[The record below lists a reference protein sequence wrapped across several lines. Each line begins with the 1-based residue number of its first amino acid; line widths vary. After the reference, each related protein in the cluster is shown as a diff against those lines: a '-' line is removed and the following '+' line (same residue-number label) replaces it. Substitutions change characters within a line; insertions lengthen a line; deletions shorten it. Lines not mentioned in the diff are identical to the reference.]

1 MKANE
6 LMIGDI
12 VIVNNTPLKI
22 AALGTRKAGFID
34 AKGEM
39 FYHAY
44 ENLKPMRPTIE
55 LIEKNGFVLTV
66 YTENADIRHKSYSYI
81 EDDGLKV
88 ATIVFSDEQI
98 DLFATTPEKTLCID
112 VLRDMQDLQH
122 TLKLCGIKKEIEL

>member
-22 AALGTRKAGFID
+22 AALGTKKAGFID

-39 FYHAY
+39 FYHDY

-55 LIEKNGFVLTV
+55 LIEKNGFCLTV

-88 ATIVFSDEQI
+88 AIIVFSDEQI